1 MFEDKKSWRKILLPV
16 CVLAIVL
23 FGLGGWKFQSVD
35 SYKEEQKKLQEEET
49 TEVESE
55 TGRQEEGPGTQQE
68 QSGNDASKLDGKTKL
83 ANGGELVT
91 PTVPQGT
98 AGAQTGDEPGNPETM
113 GQSGGERNTEGSTS
127 GTDAE
132 KDGKSGKIADTSGD
146 KTGTSGGK
154 KGGSTHTPA
163 GDNSSGSSGKAEN
176 DATAENSGNAGNNDK
191 TETAYRPERSP
202 SPAKEPK
209 EGMVTGTVTI
219 DCTRLQNNMDAL
231 DANLRGFVPASGYIV
246 RGQSFQ
252 LKEGAN
258 AYMALQAVCKE
269 LDIQLDA
276 SYTPFYNSYYIKGI
290 GYLYEKN
297 AGRKSGWL
305 YSVNGE
311 IPKVGVSSYTI
322 REGDEVTFMYTCNGG
337 NDVR

>member
-16 CVLAIVL
+16 CVLIIMI

-35 SYKEEQKKLQEEET
+35 SYKEEQKKLQQEET
-49 TEVESE
+49 TDVENKA
-55 TGRQEEGPGTQQE
+55 E
-68 QSGNDASKLDGKTKL
+68 QGQKASPEKQGAAPSGMTGKTKL

-98 AGAQTGDEPGNPETM
+98 AGAKDGAGPEDLKTEEAP
-113 GQSGGERNTEGSTS
+113 SGTS
-127 GTDAE
+127 GDASGADAA
-132 KDGKSGKIADTSGD
+132 KDGKSGKNADTSGEKQD
-146 KTGTSGGK
+146 GSSSNKKKNTQASAGG
-154 KGGSTHTPA
+154 
-163 GDNSSGSSGKAEN
+163 NSSGSSGKAEN
-176 DATAENSGNAGNNDK
+176 DTTAENSGSAGNNDK
-191 TETAYRPERSP
+191 TETAYQPERSP

-209 EGMVTGTVTI
+209 EGMVIGTVTI

-322 REGDEVTFMYTCNGG
+322 REGDQITFMYTCNGG